1 MARAATAGRL
11 PRRVSWPRRLTAG
24 LVVVAALAAG
34 YMLWLRDSSL
44 VAVKEVRIE
53 GLTSLTDPDAAGAL
67 ESAALEMTTLH
78 VKADVLGAAVAEYPT
93 IASLSASPSLP
104 NGLEITV
111 VERPPVA
118 VAGPSEI
125 PVAADGVLLP
135 GIDVGD
141 TELPAIEAAPADG
154 GGALDDEGSDQA
166 AVLGAAPGALV
177 PVIERTNVTADGL
190 EVELEGGIS
199 LRFGD
204 ASRAAAK
211 WAAAARTLAD
221 PSLDALTY
229 IDLRVP
235 GRPAV
240 GGAVEAAGAAEPLP
254 PG

>member
-1 MARAATAGRL
+1 MVAVTVTRRG
-11 PRRVSWPRRLTAG
+11 RRVLRLG
-24 LVVVAALAAG
+24 LGLIVLLAAAAAG
-34 YMLWLRDSSL
+34 WMWLRDSSL
-44 VAVKEVRIE
+44 VAVKDVQITGATASDGDRVK
-53 GLTSLTDPDAAGAL
+53 TAL

-78 VKADVLGAAVAEYPT
+78 VEVDELGAAVAEYPT
-93 IASLSASPSLP
+93 IASLSASPSFP
-104 NGLEITV
+104 NGLEVTV

-125 PVAADGVLLP
+125 PVAADGMLLP
-135 GIDVGD
+135 GVDVAD
-141 TELPAIEAAPADG
+141 AELPAIESAPADG
-154 GGALDDEGSDQA
+154 GGVLAEEGADQA

-177 PVIERTNVTADGL
+177 PVIERTHVTLDGL

-211 WAAAARTLAD
+211 WAAGTRILAD
-221 PSLDALTY
+221 PSLGALTY

-240 GGAVEAAGAAEPLP
+240 GGAAEAAGVTEPLP

>member
-11 PRRVSWPRRLTAG
+11 PRHVAWPRRLAAV

-34 YMLWLRDSSL
+34 YVLWLRDSPL

-53 GLTSLTDPDAAGAL
+53 GLTSLTDPHAADAL
-67 ESAALEMTTLH
+67 EGAALEMTTLH
-78 VKADVLGAAVAEYPT
+78 VEADELGAAVAEYPT
-93 IASLSASPSLP
+93 IASLSASASFP

-111 VERPPVA
+111 VERRPVA
-118 VAGPSEI
+118 VTGPSEI
-125 PVAADGVLLP
+125 PVAADGMLLP
-135 GIDVGD
+135 GVKVEDA
-141 TELPAIEAAPADG
+141 ELPAIEAAPADG
-154 GGALDDEGSDQA
+154 GGALDEEGSDQA
-166 AVLGAAPGALV
+166 AVLGAAPGALL

-190 EVELEGGIS
+190 EVELEGAIL

-211 WAAAARTLAD
+211 WAAAARILAD

-240 GGAVEAAGAAEPLP
+240 GGAVEAAGVTEPPP

>member
-11 PRRVSWPRRLTAG
+11 PRRVAWPRRLAAA
-24 LVVVAALAAG
+24 LVVAAVLAAG

-53 GLTSLTDPDAAGAL
+53 GLTSLTDPRAAGAL

-78 VKADVLGAAVAEYPT
+78 VEVEELGAAVAEYPT
-93 IASLSASPSLP
+93 IASLSASPSFP
-104 NGLEITV
+104 NGLEVTV

-125 PVAADGVLLP
+125 PVAADGMLLP
-135 GIDVGD
+135 GVDVGD
-141 TELPAIEAAPADG
+141 AELPAIEAAPADG
-154 GGALDDEGSDQA
+154 GGVLDDEGADQA
-166 AVLGAAPGALV
+166 AVLGAAPGALA
-177 PVIERTNVTADGL
+177 PVIERVTADGL

-211 WAAAARTLAD
+211 WAAGARILAD

-240 GGAVEAAGAAEPLP
+240 GGAAEAAGVTEPLP